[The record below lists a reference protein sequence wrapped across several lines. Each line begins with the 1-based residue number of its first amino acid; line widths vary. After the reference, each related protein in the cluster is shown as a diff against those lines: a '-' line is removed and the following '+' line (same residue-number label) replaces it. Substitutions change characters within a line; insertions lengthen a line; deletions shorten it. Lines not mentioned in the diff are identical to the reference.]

1 MDYEGLYEAFMA
13 GIETALPGGGTVLG
27 GLRAVDQNPMVR
39 RFNDDVNYAKN
50 EIGTMAGRAATDLGE
65 AVSSV
70 ADDNVLADYVRHLGT
85 GLPTKAI
92 TSLRKAPRAM
102 HPEAAA
108 ILKQVTGQEAP
119 EEEQTNELELTKDLL
134 EEITSGRRVVGK
146 YDKLKSRPGQKGFS
160 RGGKG
165 YQPAEDPRISAAR
178 IRAGSERQK
187 NNSAAFAR
195 IMAGVA
201 QNPDVTPDKAAALA
215 RALLRGG
222 QPVPAEDEELQ
233 TLLREAMKGGKLPP
247 RLAELLSARHGG

>member
-27 GLRAVDQNPMVR
+27 GLRAVDQNPVVR
-39 RFNDDVNYAKN
+39 RLNEDVNYAKGEVGN
-50 EIGTMAGRAATDLGE
+50 MAGRAASDLGG
-65 AVSSV
+65 ALSS
-70 ADDNVLADYVRHLGT
+70 AMTDNVFADYGAHLRT

-92 TSLRKAPRAM
+92 TSIRNARRAM
-102 HPEAAA
+102 HPDAAA
-108 ILKQVTGQEAP
+108 ILKQVTGQAAP
-119 EEEQTNELELTKDLL
+119 EEEQTNELLLTKDLL
-134 EEITSGRRVVGK
+134 DEITSGRRVVGK
-146 YDKLKSRPGQKGFS
+146 NDKLKSRPGQRGFS
-160 RGGKG
+160 RGGQG
-165 YQPAEDPRISAAR
+165 YQPAEDPRITAAR

-201 QNPDVTPDKAAALA
+201 QNPDVTPEKASALA

-222 QPVPAEDEELQ
+222 QPVPGEDEELQ
-233 TLLREAMKGGKLPP
+233 TLLREAMKGGKLSP